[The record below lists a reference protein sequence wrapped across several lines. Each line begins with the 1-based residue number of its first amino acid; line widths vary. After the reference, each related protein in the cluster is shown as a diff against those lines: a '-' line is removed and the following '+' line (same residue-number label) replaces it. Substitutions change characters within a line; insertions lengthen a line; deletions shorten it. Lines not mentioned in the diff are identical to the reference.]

1 MKRIKL
7 IHEDLNAGGGA
18 ERLAAA
24 SLEAMNEL
32 DHSVDLV
39 TFTKPN
45 WTQLERIFGISKL
58 RKYVN
63 NVIKAD
69 ISSLLD
75 EENKMDTNGSINDEY
90 DIVMN
95 AHGDILPTNM
105 FGERKE
111 KLITYCHYPLVPEL
125 IGSLKYDTVLRNYL
139 KMCDYKFESLDKLR
153 TKALEVYN
161 QMMSNSTVVTN
172 STFSSKAVKL
182 YYPQTDPLI
191 IYPPID
197 IEFFSRVVGSDS
209 RENRIV
215 VLGRFNPDK
224 NIELALEVA
233 KVLKGM
239 NIKFEM
245 SIVGNLSKM
254 YYPYFNYLQKIVK
267 VNGLSDMVDLKT
279 NVDVNDLLNLF
290 RKSKIL
296 FHPTIGEP
304 FGMCIAEAMS
314 AGLVPVVPSFGGN
327 TEFVP
332 ETLRYTNQKEAAKI
346 IIRSMNA
353 SLQQRF
359 SLSNSVKK
367 FGKVRFKNNL
377 KRLLSEHVVAP

>member
-24 SLEAMNEL
+24 SLEALSEL
-32 DHSVDLV
+32 DVSVDLV

-45 WTQLERIFGISKL
+45 WNQLERIFGISKL

-63 NVIKAD
+63 NVIKGD
-69 ISSLLD
+69 INSLLD
-75 EENKMDTNGSINDEY
+75 EHNREDTNNNANNEY

-95 AHGDILPTNM
+95 AHGDILPFNM
-105 FGERKE
+105 FPQRKG

-125 IGSLKYDTVLRNYL
+125 IKNLKYDTVLRNYL

-153 TKALEVYN
+153 ANALGVYN
-161 QMMSNSTVVTN
+161 QMMNSSTVVTN

-182 YYPQTDPLI
+182 YYPSTDPLI

-197 IEFFSRVVGSDS
+197 IDFFSQVVSSDS
-209 RENRIV
+209 RQNRIV

-233 KVLKGM
+233 RVLKGM
-239 NIKFEM
+239 NTKFEM
-245 SIVGNLSKM
+245 SIVGNLSKQ
-254 YYPYFNYLQKIVK
+254 YYPYFNYLQKLIK
-267 VNGLSDMVDLKT
+267 VNGLSDLVDLRT
-279 NVDVNDLLNLF
+279 NVDINDLRTLLG
-290 RKSKIL
+290 KSKVL

-332 ETLRYTNQKEAAKI
+332 ESLRYSNQKEAAKI
-346 IIRSMNA
+346 IMRSMNA

-367 FGKVRFKNNL
+367 FGKGRFKDNL
-377 KRLLSEHVVAP
+377 KRLLSERVAP

>member
-18 ERLAAA
+18 EHLAAS
-24 SLEAMNEL
+24 SLEALNEL
-32 DHSVDLV
+32 DFSVDLV
-39 TFTKPN
+39 TFTKPKWN
-45 WTQLERIFGISKL
+45 ELERVFGIAKL

-63 NVIKAD
+63 NVIKTD
-69 ISSLLD
+69 INSLLQGK
-75 EENKMDTNGSINDEY
+75 NDTSPNSVTDNEY

-95 AHGDILPTNM
+95 AHGDILPSFM
-105 FGERKE
+105 LGENKE

-125 IGSLKYDTVLRNYL
+125 VRSLKYDTVLRSYL
-139 KMCDYKFESLDKLR
+139 KMSDNKYDSLDNIR
-153 TKALEVYN
+153 TKALGVYD
-161 QMMSNSTVVTN
+161 QMMNNSTVVTN
-172 STFSSKAVKL
+172 SIFSSNAVKL
-182 YYPQTDPLI
+182 YYPRTDPLI

-197 IEFFSRVVGSDS
+197 IEFFSRVVSSDS

-233 KVLKGM
+233 KVLKSM

-245 SIVGNLSKM
+245 NIVGNLSKP
-254 YYPYFNYLQKIVK
+254 YYPYFKYLEKLVK
-267 VNGLSDMVDLKT
+267 LNGLSEMVDLKT
-279 NVDVNDLLNLF
+279 NVNINDLLSLF
-290 RKSKIL
+290 GKSKVL

-332 ETLRYTNQKEAAKI
+332 ESLRYNNHKEAAKI
-346 IIRSMNA
+346 IMRSMNA
-353 SLQQRF
+353 SLQQRL
-359 SLSNSVKK
+359 SLSSSVKK
-367 FGKVRFKNNL
+367 FGKSNFKHNL
-377 KRLLSEHVVAP
+377 KRLLTERIAA

>member
-1 MKRIKL
+1 MKRVKL

-24 SLEAMNEL
+24 SLEALSEL
-32 DHSVDLV
+32 DLSVDLV

-45 WTQLERIFGISKL
+45 WNQLERIFGISKL

-63 NVIKAD
+63 NVIKGD
-69 ISSLLD
+69 INSLMD
-75 EENKMDTNGSINDEY
+75 EHNKEDTNDNSDNEY

-95 AHGDILPTNM
+95 AHGDILPFNM
-105 FGERKE
+105 FGEMKE

-125 IGSLKYDTVLRNYL
+125 IKNLKYDTVLRNYL

-153 TKALEVYN
+153 AKALGVYN
-161 QMMSNSTVVTN
+161 QMMNSSTVVTN
-172 STFSSKAVKL
+172 SAFSSKAVKL
-182 YYPQTDPLI
+182 YYPSADPLI

-197 IEFFSRVVGSDS
+197 IDFFSHVVSSDS

-233 KVLKGM
+233 RVLKGM
-239 NIKFEM
+239 NTKFEM
-245 SIVGNLSKM
+245 SIVGNLSKQ
-254 YYPYFNYLQKIVK
+254 YYPYFNYLQKLIK
-267 VNGLSDMVDLKT
+267 VNGLSDMVDLRT
-279 NVDVNDLLNLF
+279 NVDINDLRTLLG
-290 RKSKIL
+290 KSKVL

-332 ETLRYTNQKEAAKI
+332 ESLRYSNQKEAAKI

-367 FGKVRFKNNL
+367 FGKGRFKDNL
-377 KRLLSEHVVAP
+377 KRLLQ